1 MKTYLSLVEQKLIK
15 SGAPELE
22 FVAELEN
29 RIDEIVT
36 NKDWDKELMRRI
48 EDQSRAKMALKV
60 IDQL

>member
-15 SGAPELE
+15 SGAPELD
-22 FVAELEN
+22 FVAALEN

-36 NKDWDKELMRRI
+36 NKDWDKKLMRRI